1 MPQSR
6 KNLAPRSPAIAL
18 VALVALLA
26 FPACDLFGGDGGS
39 SGPTTT
45 CSYPTS
51 EGTSGKEMGAS
62 CTTNA
67 ECATNF
73 CMMPGAAGNLS
84 NEVFGF
90 CSRSCDCND
99 DAGTR
104 IATEDA
110 NLYECVYPAGNQG
123 KNRHVV
129 LECTKLADCQ
139 DVDPAWTQCFSGSGI
154 VGIGTIKKICTAFK
168 DPG

>member
-1 MPQSR
+1 MPQAR
-6 KNLAPRSPAIAL
+6 KTLAIRSLPILFLAL
-18 VALVALLA
+18 VVGLVS
-26 FPACDLFGGDGGS
+26 PACDLFGGDGGT

-62 CTTNA
+62 CTTNS

-99 DAGTR
+99 DPGTR
-104 IATEDA
+104 VATEDA
-110 NLYECVYPAGNQG
+110 NIYECVYPAGNEG

-129 LECTKLADCQ
+129 LECTNLADCQ
-139 DVDPAWTQCFSGSGI
+139 DVDPAWRECFAGSGI
-154 VGIGTIKKICTAFK
+154 VGIGTIKKICAAFNE
-168 DPG
+168 